1 MFLCSILYDSTSSS
15 ILAYSTWCINTNIYI
30 YSQSLIK
37 KIQLYF
43 NWILNFAP
51 RVSFNFVTSELLSVK
66 IEESKSNSILNY
78 ISIVVQFSVTCL
90 SKFLIFVAN
99 KLLGAKTE
107 KYKTN

>member
-1 MFLCSILYDSTSSS
+1 M
-15 ILAYSTWCINTNIYI
+15 
-30 YSQSLIK
+30 IK

-51 RVSFNFVTSELLSVK
+51 RVSFNFVTSELLSIK